1 MNHSTANHHRLF
13 LSVLSLSLL
22 ACGARGAGEAERLKL
37 ENGVVSAGFGS
48 GGLLRITE
56 LASQQSVLLAEEPA
70 TVMVNGQK
78 LTVPGLKLADLK
90 HRKDSVTYHYAAGDK
105 QLHVI

>member
-1 MNHSTANHHRLF
+1 MNRSIPNHDRLL

-22 ACGARGAGEAERLKL
+22 ACGARGAEHAERFKL

-70 TVMVNGQK
+70 TVMVNGEK
-78 LTVPGLKLADLK
+78 LTVPGLKLAEVQP
-90 HRKDSVTYHYAAGDK
+90 RKDSVIYRYAAGDK